1 MLKYIYTNQ
10 YNESIEFYEGS
21 PFRITEI
28 DGQSVNTVDISEA
41 STINQVGST
50 VSGRTIESKDIDIAG
65 DFIDSFTNRR
75 KILDTIIPGP
85 GNFRMIDDNI
95 DVYLDVEIKQTP
107 DIAPQDK
114 VYKPFDFTI
123 HAAYP
128 YWKSTNVI
136 NVPFT
141 ELVSKFRLPRQFSNM
156 IKWKISEKKIKQI
169 QTIVNEGSIESG
181 FIVKFQSDTE
191 VQSPELL
198 NVNTQEHIR
207 FTGLTMQPDDVIIV
221 STYENEKYVRLI
233 RDGEESNIFND
244 MDDDST
250 FFKLAKGDNT
260 LRYGASSNEANLL
273 TTITFNTTYAGV

>member
-10 YNESIEFYEGS
+10 YGESIEFSDVS

-28 DGQSVNTVDISEA
+28 EGQSVNTIDISEA
-41 STINQVGST
+41 STINQVGAT
-50 VSGRTIESKDIDIAG
+50 VSGRTIESKDIDITG
-65 DFIDSFTNRR
+65 DFIDSFSNRR
-75 KILDTIIPGP
+75 KILDIIIPGS
-85 GNFRMIDDNI
+85 GQWRMIDDNI

-107 DIAPQDK
+107 DIMPQDK
-114 VYKPFDFTI
+114 TYKIFDFSI

-128 YWKSTNVI
+128 YWKSSSVI
-136 NVPFT
+136 NIPFT
-141 ELVSKFRLPRQFSNM
+141 ELISKFRLPRQFSN
-156 IKWKISEKKIKQI
+156 IVKWKISEKKIKQI

-181 FIVKFQSDTE
+181 FIVKFQADTE

-207 FTGLTMQPDDVIIV
+207 FTGFTMQPDDVIIV

-233 RDGEESNIFND
+233 RDGEETNIFND